1 MPRDRRILF
10 VTEKFPWPLDDGG
23 QLRTW
28 HVLAGLAA
36 ELPVTLVSLAPADP
50 SALEA
55 VRALGVE
62 VATFP
67 RRRSAARTAW
77 YAAKALATR
86 KPYPIEK
93 NASRELR
100 ADLLR
105 RIAAGEVLALH
116 LNHLDA
122 AQYVEELGPGRPS
135 AVVDTHNLLT
145 RMYERFADAARDPL
159 RRAYC
164 TVQWWKMARYE
175 REILKQVEKVAVCS
189 DVEREQLRTWG
200 VDRVLVVPN
209 GVDTAKL
216 SPNGRAPRSGGPPSL
231 VFVGALSYLPNADGV
246 RWFVAEVAPLLEASL
261 PGFRLTIAGKDPPS
275 DVRALARP
283 GRVEVPGYVDDLAG
297 LVRGADACV
306 VPLRIGGGTRLKIL
320 DAMALGVPVVAT
332 RVGAEGI
339 LARDREH
346 LLLADS
352 PAEFAAAVAEACGDR
367 ALARTLAENGRRLVV
382 ERYEWKR
389 TVAPLVEH
397 YRALARA

>member
-1 MPRDRRILF
+1 MPPGRRLLF

-36 ELPVTLVSLAPADP
+36 ELPVTLASLAPPDP
-50 SALEA
+50 SSIEP

-62 VATFP
+62 VATFA

-86 KPYPIEK
+86 KPYPLEK
-93 NASRELR
+93 NASRELL
-100 ADLLR
+100 ADLRR
-105 RIAAGEVLALH
+105 RIAAGGVLALH

-122 AQYVEELGPGRPS
+122 AQYVEDLGPGRPG

-145 RMYERFADAARDPL
+145 RMYERFADAARDPA

-175 REILKQVEKVAVCS
+175 RELLKQVERVAVCS

-200 VDRVLVVPN
+200 IDRVLVVPN

-216 SPNGRAPRSGGPPSL
+216 VPDGRALRAGGPPSI

-246 RWFVAEVAPLLEASL
+246 RWFLAEVAPRLESKL

-275 DVRALARP
+275 DVRARAVP
-283 GRVEVPGYVDDLAG
+283 GRVEVPGFVDDLAG

-320 DAMALGVPVVAT
+320 DAMALGTPVVAT

-346 LLLADS
+346 LLLGDT
-352 PAEFAAAVAEACGDR
+352 PDEIAAAVAEVCTDR
-367 ALARTLAENGRRLVV
+367 ALARRLSENGRRLVV
-382 ERYEWKR
+382 ERYDWKQA
-389 TVAPLVEH
+389 VAPLVEH
-397 YRALARA
+397 YRELAR